1 LAQRIINEVQSLARP
16 EIQKMALEDTL
27 RGSVEIGAKVLAK
40 VRESK
45 PLQTLGIE
53 VLSLYVISIKP
64 TPEMAK
70 ASL

>member
-1 LAQRIINEVQSLARP
+1 
-16 EIQKMALEDTL
+16 MALEDTL